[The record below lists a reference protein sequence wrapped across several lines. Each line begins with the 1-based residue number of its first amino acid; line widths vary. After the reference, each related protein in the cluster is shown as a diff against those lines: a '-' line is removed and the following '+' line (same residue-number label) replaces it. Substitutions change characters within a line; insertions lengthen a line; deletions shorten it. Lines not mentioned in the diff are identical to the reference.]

1 MFADEPTK
9 SFQRACTI
17 SFTKRRPCKTQWDR
31 NKSQKEPAAN
41 DEFFRCVQLEKKGHS
56 WIEVLPVS
64 LWRRSPKVDLLQ
76 GSFCGQESKPLVV
89 RYSDPKSHGMRY

>member
-17 SFTKRRPCKTQWDR
+17 GFTKRRPCKAQWDR

-41 DEFFRCVQLEKKGHS
+41 NEFFRCVKLKRNG
-56 WIEVLPVS
+56 IP
-64 LWRRSPKVDLLQ
+64 
-76 GSFCGQESKPLVV
+76 G
-89 RYSDPKSHGMRY
+89 